1 MNLEIELKAH
11 VHRPDEIRAALEG
24 MAGFLRAYDK
34 ADSYYLLPGADAG
47 QGRSFRIRTED
58 GLRTV
63 TWKERSCQGHL
74 EVNVEREF
82 TISDEEAFIGLC
94 LAMGARPYM
103 RKRKIGRAFE
113 YQGLNVEL
121 SEVPPLGHFIEIE
134 KTIEIDGDGGNR
146 PPEQSLIDAIHE
158 AELALLALLD
168 IPRDEI
174 EEKPYSLLL
183 REASPVQE

>member
-11 VHRPDEIRAALEG
+11 VPRPDEIRCALEG
-24 MAGFLRAYDK
+24 MAGFLRSYDK
-34 ADSYYLLPGADAG
+34 SDSYYLLPGAEAG
-47 QGRSFRIRTED
+47 QGRSFRIRTEG

-82 TISDEEAFIGLC
+82 AISDEEAFVGLC
-94 LAMGARPYM
+94 MAMGARPYM

-113 YQGLNVEL
+113 YQGLTVEL

-134 KTIEIDGDGGNR
+134 KTIQIDGDAGNR
-146 PPEQSLIDAIHE
+146 PPEQSLIDSIHE
-158 AELALLALLD
+158 QELALLALLG
-168 IPRDEI
+168 IPRAQI

-183 REASPVQE
+183 REACPGQG